1 MTRPG
6 TLALASEVAASEVAA
21 SDSPRP
27 PIPRKNPVL
36 RTRQATL
43 PPGRRGRTAL
53 GLTAAA
59 ARGEFALQVC
69 ENCRSVQYPPREAC
83 HQCLSLDLRWRSQSG
98 EGLLL
103 SDTVLHHSNDL
114 FYRERLPWRL
124 GMVQLWVDGATGPAL
139 ICHVHC
145 AVPSPKGPEPM
156 AVRVIARLD
165 KSGQAVLIATPRDES
180 VAMAD
185 DPQLRE
191 MTCDPRNRKILVTD
205 AKSALGQAIVK
216 ACVVAGAEM
225 VWAGQAEPWKRFP
238 GMDDVES
245 LSQVTWVPL
254 DVTDERSVNELA
266 GEIGGKVDIVINT
279 AELHRSFGIAA
290 RRGTDVARAEM
301 DINYFGLLRLAQA
314 FGPALKGRA
323 ADGHNNACAWVN
335 ILSIYALSNFPSHG
349 TYSASKAAA
358 LSLSQCLRA
367 EMASAGIRVVNIFPG
382 PIDDEW
388 NQPMPPPKLA
398 PSALASAVV
407 KALKEG
413 VEDVYPGEVA
423 QEWFARWQ
431 ESPKVLEKELGA

>member
-1 MTRPG
+1 M
-6 TLALASEVAASEVAA
+6 
-21 SDSPRP
+21 
-27 PIPRKNPVL
+27 IPTVVKRKNPVL

-59 ARGEFALQVC
+59 ARGAFELQVC
-69 ENCRSVQYPPREAC
+69 QACRKVQYPPREAC
-83 HQCLSLDLRWRSQSG
+83 HDCLSLDLRWRVQSG

-124 GMVQLWVDGATGPAL
+124 GLVQLGQEGEGGPAL
-139 ICHVHC
+139 VCHVHS
-145 AVPSPKGPEPM
+145 AVQSPQGAQSIP
-156 AVRVIARLD
+156 VRVIARLD
-165 KSGQAVLIATPRDES
+165 KSGQAVMIAVPQNES

-185 DPQLRE
+185 DSQLRE

-205 AKSALGQAIVK
+205 AKSALGQAMVK
-216 ACVVAGAEM
+216 ACVAAGAEI

-238 GMDDVES
+238 GMEDIEG
-245 LSQVTWVPL
+245 LAQVTWVPL

-323 ADGHNNACAWVN
+323 ADGKNNACAWVN

-358 LSLSQCLRA
+358 LSLAQCLRA
-367 EMASAGIRVVNIFPG
+367 EMAGAGIRVVNLFPG

-388 NQPMPPPKLA
+388 NQQMPPPKLA
-398 PSALASAVV
+398 PSSVASAVL
-407 KALKEG
+407 KALKDG
-413 VEDVYPGEVA
+413 VEDVYPGDVA
-423 QEWFARWQ
+423 QEWYARWL